1 LELTILTCLRTTEAL
16 GAQWDEID
24 FAEKIWTVP
33 AFRIKGKEAHRVPL
47 SDRATEILKTLSEAK
62 TGKLVF
68 PGQKESKPLSQMSM
82 LMLLRR
88 MGFKIGKATTH
99 GFRSSFRDW
108 AGDCTSFPR
117 EIVEAAHAHKIGN
130 SVEQAYRRSDALEKR
145 RELMTAWAN
154 YCEPKAGSNV
164 VQLARPHS

>member
-88 MGFKIGKATTH
+88 MGFKIGIATTH

-117 EIVEAAHAHKIGN
+117 EIVEAALAHKIG
-130 SVEQAYRRSDALEKR
+130 R
-145 RELMTAWAN
+145 T
-154 YCEPKAGSNV
+154 
-164 VQLARPHS
+164 RPDP